1 MDGVPFLFNYPL
13 YPCFPF
19 PRRTLPP
26 ALTRQ
31 RISHRH
37 KSLTARKTPTAEA
50 IGVLRVL
57 ERSLLLTLILALI
70 LAVQGAQRLGQ
81 LNRVPGVAHRL
92 KG

>member
-37 KSLTARKTPTAEA
+37 KSLTARKPPTARKTPTAQA

-57 ERSLLLTLILALI
+57 ESEVYFLPWFL
-70 LAVQGAQRLGQ
+70 
-81 LNRVPGVAHRL
+81 P
-92 KG
+92 